1 MRRHGEREVHA
12 PLAYES
18 YADEGID
25 PSAGIEHEDKAK
37 RIGAA
42 LAELPQRQREAVQH
56 LMVDERSLADAA
68 LLTGRSKGS
77 LKVNL
82 HRALNAL
89 RLKMDRGD

>member
-1 MRRHGEREVHA
+1 MLE
-12 PLAYES
+12 
-18 YADEGID
+18 
-25 PSAGIEHEDKAK
+25 
-37 RIGAA
+37 
-42 LAELPQRQREAVQH
+42 
-56 LMVDERSLADAA
+56 ERSLGDTA